1 MNHRL
6 SWNKPMKNN
15 IQYILATISKNNFWL
30 VLHDIA
36 TLVAGRTEF
45 VLFYIHLS
53 DNCFLNKYVAQLYLL
68 W

>member
-15 IQYILATISKNNFWL
+15 IQYILATISKNNIWL

-45 VLFYIHLS
+45 VVFYIHLS